1 MSASIGGKEEALSA
15 EKFPRIGSNH
25 LVFHK
30 KVLFLLKRITYANL
44 ADQSVSRHFEAI
56 SLKKKSDKKKRS
68 LLFFPRMCQT
78 NESSYR
84 SFLVK
89 SRRII
94 FGDVLTS
101 GVLIDIDLKN
111 LTTNYY
117 YFTSGHKRLVLC
129 RDTP

>member
-1 MSASIGGKEEALSA
+1 MSASIGGKEDEKEEALSA

-56 SLKKKSDKKKRS
+56 SLKKNQTKKEK
-68 LLFFPRMCQT
+68 LAFFPRMCQT

-101 GVLIDIDLKN
+101 GGSN
-111 LTTNYY
+111 
-117 YFTSGHKRLVLC
+117 
-129 RDTP
+129 